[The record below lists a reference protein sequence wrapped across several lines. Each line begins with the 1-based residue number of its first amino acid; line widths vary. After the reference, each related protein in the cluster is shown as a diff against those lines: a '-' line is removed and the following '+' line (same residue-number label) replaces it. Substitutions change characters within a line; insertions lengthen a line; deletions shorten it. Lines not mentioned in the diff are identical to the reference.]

1 LSESILQA
9 TDETFQAEVVN
20 AALPG
25 VVDFWAVWCG
35 PCKMIAPLIDEMARE
50 YAGRAVFAK
59 VDVDACPKVATQYA
73 IRSIPTVLFFKGG
86 KVVEQLGAM
95 LGNLRVEMLDPVLCK
110 GLPGEDDLRAVE
122 KLAETIAEKHKQPAK
137 AA

>member
-1 LSESILQA
+1 MSDAIPTA

-20 AALPG
+20 SPLPA

-35 PCKMIAPLIDEMARE
+35 PCKMIAPLVDELSRD

-59 VDVDACPKVATQYA
+59 VDVDSCPKVAAQYS

-86 KVVEQLGAM
+86 KVVEQVIGA
-95 LGNLRVEMLDPVLCK
+95 VPKKVL
-110 GLPGEDDLRAVE
+110 VE
-122 KLAETIAEKHKQPAK
+122 KMEATLKK
-137 AA
+137 